1 MNKTSNQA
9 WIVLAA
15 ASLAIA
21 LLVFLTTQSWPKY
34 NQTKNELKA
43 ERLEQAENQALL
55 KLASSL
61 EAANATQPALITK
74 LQVALGAEAKP
85 ESAAV
90 VIEAIAKQSG
100 LALAGLTPNP
110 INGDRLPISL
120 SARGNYLAISQF
132 LGQLKSS
139 VRLIQVD
146 SLAIVPS
153 SDRDRS
159 LLTLSATLSLPIFTT
174 TETALTSGS
183 LSAELPSV
191 LIQELQTRQS
201 SPQNSSTTSTATVGK
216 ADPFG
221 LN

>member
-1 MNKTSNQA
+1 MNKPNNQA
-9 WIVLAA
+9 WMVLAA
-15 ASLAIA
+15 VVVALAMLI
-21 LLVFLTTQSWPKY
+21 FLTTQSWPKY
-34 NQTKNELKA
+34 QQTKKELQA
-43 ERLEQAENQALL
+43 ERLQQSENRALL
-55 KLASSL
+55 KLAGSL
-61 EAANATQPALITK
+61 EAASASQPALIAK
-74 LQVALGAEAKP
+74 LQAALGPEAQP

-90 VIEAIAKQSG
+90 VIEALAKQSG

-120 SARGNYLAISQF
+120 SARGNYQAISQF

-139 VRLIQVD
+139 ARLILVD

-159 LLTLSATLSLPIFTT
+159 LLTLSATLSLPIFASSGSTQ
-174 TETALTSGS
+174 TSGTI
-183 LSAELPSV
+183 SAELPSA
-191 LIQELQTRQS
+191 LIQELQARQS
-201 SPQNSSTTSTATVGK
+201 SPQNSTTTSTATIGK

>member
-139 VRLIQVD
+139 ARLILVD

>member
-1 MNKTSNQA
+1 MNKSNNQA
-9 WIVLAA
+9 WMVLAA
-15 ASLAIA
+15 VAIA
-21 LLVFLTTQSWPKY
+21 LALLIFLTTQSWPKY
-34 NQTKNELKA
+34 NQTKTELKA
-43 ERLEQAENQALL
+43 ERLQQAENRALL

-61 EAANATQPALITK
+61 EAANATQPALIAK
-74 LQVALGAEAKP
+74 LQAALGPEAQP

-90 VIEAIAKQSG
+90 IIEALAKQSG

-139 VRLIQVD
+139 ARLILVD

-159 LLTLSATLSLPIFTT
+159 LLTLSATLSLPIFATT
-174 TETALTSGS
+174 DPAQTIGS
-183 LSAELPSV
+183 MSAELPAT
-191 LIQELQTRQS
+191 LIQELQARQS
-201 SPQNSSTTSTATVGK
+201 SPQNSSVTSTATVGK